1 MKIKIKKMTDNVYIK
16 TIYKTITRIDLG
28 VSTAAISYYGLL
40 SLFPAIIFLAAILPL
55 LGLTTDVIMNFLDSG
70 MPKSIAGVI
79 SPMIESILKHPGVGT
94 LSFSVVVAL
103 WSLSR
108 VIAMIRQSQNEIYDV
123 KVNSN
128 SFLGRAISVA
138 WLILLLG
145 IMAVL
150 FLVFSIGSNILD
162 ALPIN
167 AQLTHQLNYL
177 KSATIPVGMFFGLC
191 LFNFLI
197 PAKKPRFI
205 FVVIG
210 TVVQLLGM
218 LLLAKGFGFY
228 VKIAG
233 RSYSFYQAI
242 GSVVILMIWLNLV
255 ATIAL
260 IGTMVTAIL
269 EQLWPHKNDRFNK
282 VNQILDLS
290 EHKNKEK

>member
-1 MKIKIKKMTDNVYIK
+1 MKMKIKKMTDNVYIK
-16 TIYKTITRIDLG
+16 TIYTTIVRIDLG

-40 SLFPAIIFLAAILPL
+40 SSFPAIIFLAAILPL
-55 LGLTTDVIMNFLDSG
+55 LGLTTDEIMHFLDNG
-70 MPKSIAGVI
+70 MPQSITGML

-94 LSFSVVVAL
+94 LSLSAVVAL

-123 KVNSN
+123 KVSSN

-145 IMAVL
+145 IMAIL

-167 AQLTHQLNYL
+167 AQLTSQLNYL
-177 KSATIPVGMFFGLC
+177 KSAAIPIGMFFGLC

-197 PAKKPRFI
+197 PAKNPRFI

-210 TVVQLLGM
+210 TMVQLLGM

-233 RSYSFYQAI
+233 HSYSFYQAI

-269 EQLWPHKNDRFNK
+269 DQLWPQRNERFNK
-282 VNQILDLS
+282 VNKILERSD
-290 EHKNKEK
+290 HKKD